1 MHVLKGHIEGGGSV
15 IFSPDGKWIATGS
28 WERTV
33 RLWDAKTYKEEKQ
46 LKFTSRF
53 GDPGFGRIA
62 FTSDSEFVVASLF
75 EFRFS
80 APKNERSSTIVIV
93 WNRRTGETVRT
104 FPDKAD
110 TTGGMGREFALSP
123 DGSLIACAGVKLI
136 RIYDFATG
144 KQLHEISVGDTD
156 VLRVEWLAFS
166 PDGKT
171 LFSAHSPT
179 PITEHKDG
187 VTSVQLLPV
196 QVRTWDPAT
205 GKERKTAIGGV
216 ELACNSDH
224 IALSKDGKAFAYPSG
239 NDIRVLETAISK
251 EISKLTGHKDEVC
264 DCAFSPD
271 GRTVASGSLDGTVRL
286 WDLRTGKELVCLDKE
301 VDPRKNRPTR
311 RVAFSPDGR
320 MLVTTGSDN
329 NVANVWD
336 VSRITERP

>member
-1 MHVLKGHIEGGGSV
+1 VLKGHIEGRGSV
-15 IFSPDGKWIATGS
+15 AFSPDGKWIATGS

-33 RLWDAKTYKEEKQ
+33 RLWDAKTCKEEKQ

-62 FTSDSEFVVASLF
+62 FTSDSEFVVASLQ

-80 APKNERSSTIVIV
+80 APRNERSSTIVIV
-93 WNRRTGETVRT
+93 WNRRTGEKVRT
-104 FPDKAD
+104 FPAEAD
-110 TTGGMGREFALSP
+110 TTGGMGKEFALSP

-144 KQLHEISVGDTD
+144 KQLREISVGDTE
-156 VLRVEWLAFS
+156 VHCVVWLAFA

-187 VTSVQLLPV
+187 VTTVQCLPV

-205 GKERKTAIGGV
+205 GKERQTAISD
-216 ELACNSDH
+216 LCLKWNSEH
-224 IALSKDGKAFAYPSG
+224 IALSKDGKAFAYPNG

-251 EISKLTGHKDEVC
+251 EIIKLTGHKDEVC
-264 DCAFSPD
+264 DCALSPD
-271 GRTVASGSLDGTVRL
+271 SRTLVWTARCVCGTCAPARNSTAWTRKSTRARDARRGESPSHRTVERSSRPGQIIMWPTSG
-286 WDLRTGKELVCLDKE
+286 
-301 VDPRKNRPTR
+301 
-311 RVAFSPDGR
+311 
-320 MLVTTGSDN
+320 M
-329 NVANVWD
+329 
-336 VSRITERP
+336 